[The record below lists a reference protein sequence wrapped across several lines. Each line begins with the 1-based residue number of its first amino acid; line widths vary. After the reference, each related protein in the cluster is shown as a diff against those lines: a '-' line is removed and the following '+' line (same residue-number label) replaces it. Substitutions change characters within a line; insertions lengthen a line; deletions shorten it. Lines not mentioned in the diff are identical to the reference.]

1 LRVLC
6 ESRKI
11 SIALPPWLPFEEVMG
26 KTAELRVWDAEDLH
40 RNILDVP
47 IQHDFRFGMVS
58 LGDAKVEISGL
69 ALSVPFSPGMS
80 EVDSPSYAEFAAA
93 LASDVATVAD
103 ADPSRVILDAI
114 AANATDNTIKV
125 ALTLMAGTQPP
136 AAKIASEL
144 QSAIRLIHSLNSLD
158 HGGGEVQ
165 QRRLQTTRFQILHMA
180 KSQDLERALE
190 NVPAQPLA
198 QVEAGLGFWKGV
210 SPERVALGL
219 VLLLLVALG
228 LVLLL
233 LFYQQ
238 RGLEQVVR
246 SQMKRLDLEMV
257 EAKFIQEM
265 GQFREGSQLK
275 PRPPVSG
282 APLVLEMTQDVY
294 SEEMGS
300 TRLSGGSFLV

>member
-1 LRVLC
+1 
-6 ESRKI
+6 
-11 SIALPPWLPFEEVMG
+11 MG

-165 QRRLQTTRFQILHMA
+165 RRRLQTPRFQILHMA

-190 NVPAQPLA
+190 NVPSQPIA
-198 QVEAGLGFWKGV
+198 QVESGLGFWKSV
-210 SPERVALGL
+210 SPER
-219 VLLLLVALG
+219 VALG

-246 SQMKRLDLEMV
+246 RQMKRLDLEMV
-257 EAKFIQEM
+257 EAKFDQEM
-265 GQFREGSQLK
+265 CQFREESQLK

-282 APLVLEMTQDVY
+282 APLVLEMTQDVQTA
-294 SEEMGS
+294 EMS
-300 TRLSGGSFLV
+300 SARLSGGSFLV